1 MATLK
6 FFSLKSKKEV
16 WVEHQQSDIENP
28 QERPQS
34 RAKLWTLKTGAKMF
48 KFLSKDDLKLFE

>member
-16 WVEHQQSDIENP
+16 VVDTSKITV
-28 QERPQS
+28 
-34 RAKLWTLKTGAKMF
+34 KTLKNGRKAAEAIDPETGVKMF
-48 KFLSKDDLKLFE
+48 KFLSKEDLKLFE